1 MGSRTALVED
11 LLERFAHVPR
21 EAVFKEDL
29 LRGGVAFDASALSD
43 NESGD
48 VKPKSYFIFSFDH
61 GTLPELGEAALRRPP
76 EEIILTGGPYDLRRT
91 VVSVRVNPSSPY
103 RVAADEDG
111 VLGLYLDGARIAD
124 VGVPPMPEYYRHTL
138 SNGKSVME
146 VAPTIQ
152 WGYLI
157 YLTVFRVCQY
167 FGAKEECQYCDI
179 NHNWRQHKAAGRP
192 YTGVKD
198 VEEVLEA
205 LEIIDKYDTQRAS
218 TAYTLTGG
226 AITKTVSG
234 RDEADFYG
242 HYAKA
247 IEERFPGR
255 WIGKVVAQALPK
267 PDVQRFKDYGVQI
280 YHPNFEVWDEYL
292 FKMYC
297 PGKERYVGR
306 DEWHRRILDSADVF
320 GARNVIPNF
329 VAGVEMAEPFG
340 FKTVDEAIASTTEGL
355 RFFMSHGITP
365 RFTTWCPE
373 PTTPSARPTRTA
385 RPWSTTSGSWRP
397 TGRRWRTSDSPPR
410 PDTARPDRAARS
422 SPSAPSWTASRR
434 SAHWRSE
441 FPPPR
446 GCGGRPGFPAGAAA
460 ASVCAG
466 APRPGVRMS
475 ARRGPGRARAGIRMR
490 RLSLVR
496 KA

>member
-11 LLERFAHVPR
+11 LMERFPHVPR

-29 LRGGVAFDASALSD
+29 LRGGVAFDPSALSD
-43 NESGD
+43 NESGE

-91 VVSVRVNPSSPY
+91 VVSVRVNPTSPY
-103 RVAADEDG
+103 RVAADDEG
-111 VLGLYLDGARIAD
+111 VLGLYLDGKRIAD
-124 VGVPPMPEYYRHTL
+124 VGVPPMPEYYRHKL

-205 LEIIDKYDTQRAS
+205 LEIIDRYDTAKAS

-255 WIGKVVAQALPK
+255 WIGKVVAQALPRD
-267 PDVQRFKDYGVQI
+267 DVQRFKDYGVQI
-280 YHPNFEVWDEYL
+280 YHPNYEVWDEYL

-306 DEWHRRILDSADVF
+306 DEWHRRILDSAEIF

-355 RFFMSHGITP
+355 RFFMSQGITP

-373 PTTPSARPTRTA
+373 PTTPLGKANPQGAPLEYHIRLLQAYRQTMEDFGLS
-385 RPWSTTSGSWRP
+385 
-397 TGRRWRTSDSPPR
+397 SPPGYG
-410 PDTARPDRAARS
+410 
-422 SPSAPSWTASRR
+422 
-434 SAHWRSE
+434 
-441 FPPPR
+441 PP
-446 GCGGRPGFPAGAAA
+446 
-460 ASVCAG
+460 
-466 APRPGVRMS
+466 
-475 ARRGPGRARAGIRMR
+475 GPGRAVFSVSSFMD
-490 RLSLVR
+490 SLPAR
-496 KA
+496 EPAEEPAQA

>member
-1 MGSRTALVED
+1 MSTAAAESRTALVED
-11 LLERFAHVPR
+11 LMERFPHVPR

-43 NESGD
+43 NDGE

-103 RVAADEDG
+103 RWPPTTR
-111 VLGLYLDGARIAD
+111 VLGLYLDGERIAD

-138 SNGKSVME
+138 ANGKSVME

-157 YLTVFRVCQY
+157 YLTVSGVCQY

-205 LEIIDKYDTQRAS
+205 LEIIDRYDTAKAS

-226 AITKTVSG
+226 AITSKVEG

-242 HYAKA
+242 RYAKA

-255 WIGKVVAQALPK
+255 WIGKVVAQALPQGRRAALQGLRRADL
-267 PDVQRFKDYGVQI
+267 PPQLRGVGPAAVRAVLPRQGALRR
-280 YHPNFEVWDEYL
+280 PRRVA
-292 FKMYC
+292 
-297 PGKERYVGR
+297 P
-306 DEWHRRILDSADVF
+306 RILDSAEVF

-329 VAGVEMAEPFG
+329 VAGVEMASPS
-340 FKTVDEAIASTTEGL
+340 ASRRST
-355 RFFMSHGITP
+355 RPSP
-365 RFTTWCPE
+365 RRPRACASSCRTASRPAS
-373 PTTPSARPTRTA
+373 PPGAPSRRPRSARPTRRA
-385 RPWSTTSGSWRP
+385 RRWSTTSGCWRRTAP
-397 TGRRWRTSDSPPR
+397 RWRSFGLTRRPATASP
-410 PDTARPDRAARS
+410 ARATRS
-422 SPSAPSWTASRR
+422 SR
-434 SAHWRSE
+434 
-441 FPPPR
+441 
-446 GCGGRPGFPAGAAA
+446 
-460 ASVCAG
+460 
-466 APRPGVRMS
+466 
-475 ARRGPGRARAGIRMR
+475 
-490 RLSLVR
+490 
-496 KA
+496 